1 MDTRLMRIRRRGS
14 VMSDVPSETLGTSSD
29 AESEVSMVVAYRH
42 DVHKLRGRSHGHA
55 ADQFRGVRVNES
67 VPLGADGDAALL
79 SRPRGRPRDTLPA
92 RESWRRVPL
101 LAGAEAVLADDDDN
115 VGDVGDAGAVGA
127 AIEELVA
134 SADSVALHE
143 AWLGAVVPALVSES
157 VYFPTTSVKYH
168 TLLVAALLDNHRAG
182 DAFEELWLAV
192 TSHDPGEAATVVPH
206 RTVLV
211 TPWFAVH
218 VTAEPGDWPA
228 ARLGDVPARSFA
240 DVWARLPEVPFDV
253 DRQRRWRVLDA
264 QLRRIRAWSTA
275 LQYIEAFTAALD
287 STGSGTPVVGW
298 SA

>member
-1 MDTRLMRIRRRGS
+1 
-14 VMSDVPSETLGTSSD
+14 MSDVPSEALGASGD
-29 AESEVSMVVAYRH
+29 AGSGDVSMLVAYRH
-42 DVHKLRGRSHGHA
+42 DVHKLRGRSHGHGA
-55 ADQFRGVRVNES
+55 EQFRGVRVNES

-101 LAGAEAVLADDDDN
+101 LAGAEAVLADDGDDD
-115 VGDVGDAGAVGA
+115 VGDVGDAGAGGA
-127 AIEELVA
+127 AIAELVV
-134 SADSVALHE
+134 SDDSVALHE
-143 AWLGAVVPALVSES
+143 AWLGASVPALVSES

-168 TLLVAALLDNHRAG
+168 TLLVAALLDNYRAG
-182 DAFEELWLAV
+182 NAFEDLWLAV
-192 TSHDPGEAATVVPH
+192 TSHEPGEVATVVPH

-240 DVWARLPEVPFDV
+240 DVWTRLPDVPFDV
-253 DRQRRWRVLDA
+253 DEQRRWRVLDA

-275 LQYIEAFTAALD
+275 LQYIESFTAALD
-287 STGSGTPVVGW
+287 SGGSGTPVAGW
-298 SA
+298 SV